1 MHGMPEGDTCN
12 LAETF
17 TMSQKITPDAQAPD
31 LKLPLVGGGTF
42 DLAQESPKTFTMVL
56 FYRGYHCPVC
66 KNYLGGLVEV
76 LKEYEAA
83 GFTVVAA
90 SMNGPDLAQK
100 AVDEWALG
108 DLRVAHSLTVE
119 QAKDWGLWISKAF
132 KEVEADIFTEPGL
145 FWIRPDGRVY
155 LADISNMPWARPD
168 LKMLLS
174 KVGYALEN
182 DYPARGTYAA

>member
-1 MHGMPEGDTCN
+1 
-12 LAETF
+12 
-17 TMSQKITPDAQAPD
+17 MSHKLTPDTQAPD
-31 LKLPLVGGGTF
+31 LKLPLVGGGEF
-42 DLAQESPKTFTMVL
+42 DLASEKPENFTMVL

-66 KNYLGGLVEV
+66 KNYLGGLVEA

-83 GFTVVAA
+83 GFNVVVA
-90 SMNGPDLAQK
+90 SMNTEELAQK
-100 AVDEWALG
+100 SVDEWGLS
-108 DLRVAHSLTVE
+108 DVRVGHSLTVD

-132 KEVEADIFTEPGL
+132 KDVEADLFTEPGL
-145 FWIRPDGRVY
+145 FWIRPDGKLY

-182 DYPARGTYAA
+182 NYPARGTYAA